1 MYWSPRKSWLSYFI
15 FYIDDILHKY
25 TYHKNI
31 YIYNTTFWIWKSLQ
45 LDIFEKKKKK
55 KRQVDLQRKYL
66 QSNSI
71 LEFIHTHDIQI
82 YTKFRRKAVP

>member
-1 MYWSPRKSWLSYFI
+1 MYWSTRKPWLSYFI

-31 YIYNTTFWIWKSLQ
+31 PLSESERAFIWIFL
-45 LDIFEKKKKK
+45 EKKW
-55 KRQVDLQRKYL
+55 QVDLQRKYL

-71 LEFIHTHDIQI
+71 LEFIHTPDIQI